1 MRANKLYY
9 TIFAVLMFSLG
20 SCELF
25 QQQEE
30 PVPPTSLEVQINTFT
45 VNSSGDTINVRVECN
60 TEFDYEI
67 DKSAKGWIREVASTN
82 ADVLRFK
89 IEENKGYD
97 GREATIRL
105 FTLDG
110 EKEQTVTVRQMQHNA
125 LIVAENSY
133 EVGYKGEQL
142 CFELNT
148 NVKYDIEFSEAWLT
162 LGDTRALESYDI
174 VVDVAANNSTS
185 PREAE
190 IVITGGKLT
199 HRISVA
205 QAASPDIIH
214 LTIEHNE
221 LTLYSPLWYGDD
233 VQGSV
238 VWDDGLAA
246 EPWNEG
252 ASYEYDSLTNDTRK
266 ATFSME
272 NVTSFTIEQI
282 GNIHSI
288 TIIANE

>member
-25 QQQEE
+25 QQEE

-67 DKSAKGWIREVASTN
+67 DKSGKGWIREVASTN

-238 VWDDGLAA
+238 VWNDGLAA

-272 NVTSFTIEQI
+272 NATSFTIEQI

>member
-1 MRANKLYY
+1 MRTNKLYY

-25 QQQEE
+25 QQHEE

-60 TEFDYEI
+60 TEFDYDI

-238 VWDDGLAA
+238 VWNDGLAA

-272 NVTSFTIEQI
+272 NATSFTIEQI

>member
-1 MRANKLYY
+1 MRANKIYY
-9 TIFAVLMFSLG
+9 AIFAALTLSLG

-25 QQQEE
+25 QPQEE

-67 DKSAKGWIREVASTN
+67 EDATKGWIREAASTN
-82 ADVLRFK
+82 ADILRFK
-89 IEENKGYD
+89 IEENKEYD
-97 GREATIRL
+97 GRSGAIRL

-110 EKEQTVTVRQMQHNA
+110 EKELTVTVRQMQHNA
-125 LIVAENSY
+125 LIVAQNSY

-162 LGDTRALESYDI
+162 LSDTRTLESYDI

-185 PREAE
+185 AREAE

-199 HRISVA
+199 QRISVA
-205 QAASPDIIH
+205 QAASPDIIR

-246 EPWNEG
+246 EPWKEG
-252 ASYEYDSLTNDTRK
+252 TSYEYDSLTNDTRK

-272 NVTSFTIEQI
+272 NTTSFTIEQI

-288 TIIANE
+288 TIYANE

>member
-110 EKEQTVTVRQMQHNA
+110 EQEQTVNVRQMQHNA

-238 VWDDGLAA
+238 VWNDGLAA

-252 ASYEYDSLTNDTRK
+252 ASYAYDSLTNDTRK

-272 NVTSFTIEQI
+272 NATSFTIEQI

>member
-1 MRANKLYY
+1 MRANKIYY
-9 TIFAVLMFSLG
+9 AIFAALTLSLG

-25 QQQEE
+25 QPQEE

-67 DKSAKGWIREVASTN
+67 EDTAKGWIREAASTN
-82 ADVLRFK
+82 ADILRFK
-89 IEENKGYD
+89 IEENKEYD
-97 GREATIRL
+97 GRSGAIRL

-110 EKEQTVTVRQMQHNA
+110 EKELTVTVRQMQHNA
-125 LIVAENSY
+125 LIVAQNSY

-162 LGDTRALESYDI
+162 LSDTRTLESYDI

-185 PREAE
+185 AREAE

-199 HRISVA
+199 QRISVA
-205 QAASPDIIH
+205 QAASPDIIR

-246 EPWNEG
+246 EPWKEG
-252 ASYEYDSLTNDTRK
+252 TSYEYDSLTNDTRK

-272 NVTSFTIEQI
+272 NTTSFTIEQI

-288 TIIANE
+288 TIYANE

>member
-110 EKEQTVTVRQMQHNA
+110 EQEQTVTVRQMQHNA

-238 VWDDGLAA
+238 VWNDGLAA

-252 ASYEYDSLTNDTRK
+252 ASYAYDSLTNDTRK

-272 NVTSFTIEQI
+272 NATSFTIEQI

>member
-1 MRANKLYY
+1 
-9 TIFAVLMFSLG
+9 MFSLG

-67 DKSAKGWIREVASTN
+67 DKSGKGWIREVASTN

-110 EKEQTVTVRQMQHNA
+110 EQEQTITVRQMQHNA

-238 VWDDGLAA
+238 VWNDGLAA

-272 NVTSFTIEQI
+272 NATSFTIEQI

>member
-1 MRANKLYY
+1 MRANKIYY
-9 TIFAVLMFSLG
+9 AIFAALTLSLG

-25 QQQEE
+25 QPQEE

-67 DKSAKGWIREVASTN
+67 EDTAKGWIREAASTN
-82 ADVLRFK
+82 ADILRFK
-89 IEENKGYD
+89 IEENKEYD
-97 GREATIRL
+97 GRSGAIRL

-110 EKEQTVTVRQMQHNA
+110 EKELTVTVRQMQHNA
-125 LIVAENSY
+125 LIVAQNSY

-185 PREAE
+185 AREAE

-199 HRISVA
+199 QRISVA
-205 QAASPDIIH
+205 QAASPDIIR

-246 EPWNEG
+246 EPWKEET
-252 ASYEYDSLTNDTRK
+252 SYEYDSLTNDTRK

-272 NVTSFTIEQI
+272 NTASFTIEQI

-288 TIIANE
+288 TIYANE

>member
-67 DKSAKGWIREVASTN
+67 DKSGKGWIREVASTN

-221 LTLYSPLWYGDD
+221 LSLYSPLWYGDD

-238 VWDDGLAA
+238 VWNDGLAA

-272 NVTSFTIEQI
+272 NATSFTIEQI

>member
-1 MRANKLYY
+1 MRTNKLYY

-30 PVPPTSLEVQINTFT
+30 PVPPTSLEVKINTFT

-199 HRISVA
+199 HRISVT

-238 VWDDGLAA
+238 VWNDGLAA

-272 NVTSFTIEQI
+272 NATSFTIEQI

>member
-25 QQQEE
+25 QQEE

-238 VWDDGLAA
+238 VWNDGLAA

-272 NVTSFTIEQI
+272 NATSFTIEQI

>member
-110 EKEQTVTVRQMQHNA
+110 EQEQTVNVRQMQHNA

-238 VWDDGLAA
+238 VWNDGLAA

-272 NVTSFTIEQI
+272 NATSFTIEQI

>member
-97 GREATIRL
+97 AREATIRL

-246 EPWNEG
+246 EPWNDG

-272 NVTSFTIEQI
+272 NATSFTIEQI

>member
-110 EKEQTVTVRQMQHNA
+110 EQEQTVTVRQMQHNA

-246 EPWNEG
+246 ELWNEG
-252 ASYEYDSLTNDTRK
+252 ASYAYDSLTNDTRK

-272 NVTSFTIEQI
+272 NATSFTIEQI

>member
-1 MRANKLYY
+1 MRANKIYY
-9 TIFAVLMFSLG
+9 AIFAALTLSLG

-25 QQQEE
+25 QPQEE

-67 DKSAKGWIREVASTN
+67 EDAAKGWIREAASTN
-82 ADVLRFK
+82 ADILRFK
-89 IEENKGYD
+89 IEENKEYD
-97 GREATIRL
+97 GRSGIIRL

-110 EKEQTVTVRQMQHNA
+110 EKELTVTVRQMQHNA
-125 LIVAENSY
+125 LIVAQNSY
-133 EVGYKGEQL
+133 EVDYKGEQL

-174 VVDVAANNSTS
+174 VVDVATNNSTS
-185 PREAE
+185 AREAE

-199 HRISVA
+199 QRISVA
-205 QAASPDIIH
+205 QAASPDIIR

-246 EPWNEG
+246 EPWKEG
-252 ASYEYDSLTNDTRK
+252 TSYEYDSLTNDTRK

-272 NVTSFTIEQI
+272 NTTSFTIEQI

-288 TIIANE
+288 TIYANE

>member
-67 DKSAKGWIREVASTN
+67 DKSGKGWIREVASTN

-125 LIVAENSY
+125 LIVAEDSY

-238 VWDDGLAA
+238 VWNDGLAA

-272 NVTSFTIEQI
+272 NATSFTIEQI

>member
-1 MRANKLYY
+1 MRANKIYY
-9 TIFAVLMFSLG
+9 AIFAALTLSLG

-25 QQQEE
+25 QPQEE

-67 DKSAKGWIREVASTN
+67 EDATKGWIREAASTN
-82 ADVLRFK
+82 ADILRFK
-89 IEENKGYD
+89 IEENKEYD
-97 GREATIRL
+97 GRSGAIRL

-110 EKEQTVTVRQMQHNA
+110 EKELTVTVRQMQHNA
-125 LIVAENSY
+125 LIVAQNSY

-162 LGDTRALESYDI
+162 LSDTRTLESYDI

-185 PREAE
+185 AREAE

-199 HRISVA
+199 QRISVA
-205 QAASPDIIH
+205 QAASPDIIR

-246 EPWNEG
+246 EPWKEET
-252 ASYEYDSLTNDTRK
+252 SYEYDSLTNDTRK

-272 NVTSFTIEQI
+272 NTASFTIEQI

-288 TIIANE
+288 TIYANE

>member
-238 VWDDGLAA
+238 VWNDGLAA

-272 NVTSFTIEQI
+272 NATSFTIEQI

>member
-110 EKEQTVTVRQMQHNA
+110 EQEQTVNVRQMQHNA

-246 EPWNEG
+246 ELWNEG

-272 NVTSFTIEQI
+272 NATSFTIEQI

>member
-9 TIFAVLMFSLG
+9 TIFAALMFSLG

-25 QQQEE
+25 QQQQE
-30 PVPPTSLEVQINTFT
+30 PVPSTSLEVQINTFT

-67 DKSAKGWIREVASTN
+67 DKSGKGWIREVASTT

-221 LTLYSPLWYGDD
+221 LTLYSPVWYGDD

-238 VWDDGLAA
+238 VWNDGLAA

-272 NVTSFTIEQI
+272 NATSFTIEQI

>member
-1 MRANKLYY
+1 MRANKIYY
-9 TIFAVLMFSLG
+9 AIFAALTLSLG

-25 QQQEE
+25 QPQEE

-67 DKSAKGWIREVASTN
+67 EDAAKGWIREAASTN
-82 ADVLRFK
+82 ADILRFK
-89 IEENKGYD
+89 IEENKEYD
-97 GREATIRL
+97 GRSGIIRL

-110 EKEQTVTVRQMQHNA
+110 EKELTVTVRQMQHNA
-125 LIVAENSY
+125 LIVAQNSY

-185 PREAE
+185 AREAE

-199 HRISVA
+199 QRISVA
-205 QAASPDIIH
+205 QAASPDIIR

-246 EPWNEG
+246 EPWKEG
-252 ASYEYDSLTNDTRK
+252 TSYEYDSLTNDTRK

-272 NVTSFTIEQI
+272 NTTSFTIEQI

-288 TIIANE
+288 TIYANE

>member
-25 QQQEE
+25 QQEE

-221 LTLYSPLWYGDD
+221 PTLYSPLWYGDD

-238 VWDDGLAA
+238 VWNDGLAA

-272 NVTSFTIEQI
+272 NATSFTIEQI

>member
-1 MRANKLYY
+1 
-9 TIFAVLMFSLG
+9 MFSLG

-110 EKEQTVTVRQMQHNA
+110 EQEQTVTVRQMQHNA

-238 VWDDGLAA
+238 VWNDGLAA

-252 ASYEYDSLTNDTRK
+252 ASYAYDSLTNDTRK

-272 NVTSFTIEQI
+272 NATSFTIEQI

>member
-1 MRANKLYY
+1 MRANKIYY
-9 TIFAVLMFSLG
+9 AIFAVLTLSLG

-25 QQQEE
+25 QPQEE

-45 VNSSGDTINVRVECN
+45 VNSSGDTINVRIECN

-67 DKSAKGWIREVASTN
+67 EDAAKGWIREAASTN
-82 ADVLRFK
+82 ADILRFK
-89 IEENKGYD
+89 IEENKEYD
-97 GREATIRL
+97 GRSGTIRL

-110 EKEQTVTVRQMQHNA
+110 EKELTVTVRQMQHNA
-125 LIVAENSY
+125 LIVAQNSY

-185 PREAE
+185 AREAE

-199 HRISVA
+199 QRISVA
-205 QAASPDIIH
+205 QAASPDIIR

-246 EPWNEG
+246 EPWKEG
-252 ASYEYDSLTNDTRK
+252 TSYEYDSLTNDTRK

-272 NVTSFTIEQI
+272 NTTSFTIEQI

-288 TIIANE
+288 TIYANE

>member
-110 EKEQTVTVRQMQHNA
+110 EQEQTVTVRQMQHNA

-238 VWDDGLAA
+238 VWNDGLAA

-272 NVTSFTIEQI
+272 NATSFTIEQI

>member
-238 VWDDGLAA
+238 VWNDGLAA

-252 ASYEYDSLTNDTRK
+252 ASYEYDNLTNDTRK

-272 NVTSFTIEQI
+272 NATSFTIEQI

>member
-1 MRANKLYY
+1 
-9 TIFAVLMFSLG
+9 MFSLG

-162 LGDTRALESYDI
+162 LGDTRALQSYDI

-238 VWDDGLAA
+238 VWNDGLAA
-246 EPWNEG
+246 EPWNKG

-272 NVTSFTIEQI
+272 NATSFTIEQI

>member
-25 QQQEE
+25 QQEE

-67 DKSAKGWIREVASTN
+67 DKSGKGWIREVASTN

-238 VWDDGLAA
+238 VWNDGLAA

>member
-162 LGDTRALESYDI
+162 LSDTRALESYDI

-199 HRISVA
+199 HRISVV

-238 VWDDGLAA
+238 VWNDGLAA

-252 ASYEYDSLTNDTRK
+252 AGYEYDSLTNDTRK

-272 NVTSFTIEQI
+272 NATSFTIEQI

>member
-110 EKEQTVTVRQMQHNA
+110 EQEQTVNVRQMQHNA

-238 VWDDGLAA
+238 VWNDGLAA

-272 NVTSFTIEQI
+272 NATSFTIEQI
-282 GNIHSI
+282 GNIHPI

>member
-30 PVPPTSLEVQINTFT
+30 PVPPTSLELQINTFT

-67 DKSAKGWIREVASTN
+67 DKSGKGWIREVASTN

-238 VWDDGLAA
+238 VWNDGLAA

-272 NVTSFTIEQI
+272 NATSFTIEQI

-288 TIIANE
+288 TIIANK

>member
-199 HRISVA
+199 HRISVV

-238 VWDDGLAA
+238 VWNDGLAA

-272 NVTSFTIEQI
+272 NATSFTIEQI

>member
-67 DKSAKGWIREVASTN
+67 DKSGKGWIREVASTN

-221 LTLYSPLWYGDD
+221 LTLYSPLWYGND

-272 NVTSFTIEQI
+272 NATSFTIEQI

>member
-1 MRANKLYY
+1 MRTNKIYY
-9 TIFAVLMFSLG
+9 ATFAALMLSLG

-30 PVPPTSLEVQINTFT
+30 TVPPTTLEVQINTFT
-45 VNSSGDTINVRVECN
+45 VNSSGDTINIRVECN

-67 DKSAKGWIREVASTN
+67 EEAAKGWIREAASTN
-82 ADVLRFK
+82 ADTLRFK
-89 IEENKGYD
+89 IDENTEYD
-97 GREATIRL
+97 SREATIRL
-105 FTLDG
+105 FTLDD
-110 EKEQTVTVRQMQHNA
+110 EKELTITVRQMQRNA
-125 LIVAENSY
+125 LVVAQNSY
-133 EVGYKGEQL
+133 EMGYEGGQL

-148 NVKYDIEFSEAWLT
+148 NVKYDIEFSDGWLT
-162 LGDTRALESYDI
+162 PGDTRAIESYDI
-174 VVDVAANNSTS
+174 VVDVAANGSTS
-185 PREAE
+185 AREAE

-199 HRISVA
+199 QRISVA
-205 QAASPDIIH
+205 QAASPDIIR

-238 VWDDGLAA
+238 VWDDGLTA
-246 EPWNEG
+246 ETWTEG
-252 ASYEYDSLTNDTRK
+252 ASHEYDSLTNDTRNT
-266 ATFSME
+266 TFSME

-288 TIIANE
+288 TIYANE

>member
-110 EKEQTVTVRQMQHNA
+110 EQEQTVNVRQMQHNA

-238 VWDDGLAA
+238 VWNDGLAA
-246 EPWNEG
+246 ELWNEG

-272 NVTSFTIEQI
+272 NATSFTIEQI

>member
-67 DKSAKGWIREVASTN
+67 DKSGKGWIREVASTN

-199 HRISVA
+199 HRISVV

-214 LTIEHNE
+214 LTIKHNE

-238 VWDDGLAA
+238 VWNDGLAA

-272 NVTSFTIEQI
+272 NATSFTIEQI